1 MKSKPSRPRTFSLSE
16 YQFERLELFLTS
28 EPGWCDGEGRAANR
42 KTVAEALQVLQ
53 YLRDRD
59 VNRPSL
65 VMGSSGDIAIMIQSR
80 DRAIGSVIEVIGDG
94 QCVSISWLGEAFK
107 DYPFHAADNIPADLI
122 LFMRKLEAQEEVKD
136 GKSEDAAKVTADET
150 RRRHYFQ
157 PDS

>member
-28 EPGWCDGEGRAANR
+28 EPGWCDGEGKPADH

-65 VMGSSGDIAIMIQSR
+65 FMGSSGE
-80 DRAIGSVIEVIGDG
+80 IGIIHQTKDQAVGTSIEVIGDG
-94 QCVSISWLGEAFK
+94 VCASFSWLGVAYK
-107 DYPFHAADNIPADLI
+107 GYPDHAPDNIPADLI
-122 LFMRKLEAQEEVKD
+122 LFMRKTEEKEN
-136 GKSEDAAKVTADET
+136 GKADSEITSDET